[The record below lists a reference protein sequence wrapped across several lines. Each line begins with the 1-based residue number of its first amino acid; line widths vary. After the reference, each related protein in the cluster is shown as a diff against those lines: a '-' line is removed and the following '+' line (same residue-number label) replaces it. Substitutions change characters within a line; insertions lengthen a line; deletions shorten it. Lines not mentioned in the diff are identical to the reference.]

1 VISTSKVKVLG
12 LLALPVMALAVAVM
26 VFSWGHSTTSQ
37 ADAIAGVD
45 FSIEVPEAF
54 TAGCDTTGGD
64 ITCDVPANQA
74 FTVNAYLDDISGLP
88 NAAYE
93 GMAVTIA
100 YSGVI
105 TSNGQLAMDWP
116 ECVFGAPA
124 TGGDFENY
132 GCAIGI
138 SAPASTYTDLM
149 VHGSFQC
156 GDAGTSGTV
165 FSRNTTSDTSLL
177 DDKGGSA
184 VTDDGSDVITVNC
197 EPPPPT
203 DTPLPTP
210 TPAPVPPVQKLPAL
224 QNEFLE
230 RQGEKI
236 PPQTCLLGQD
246 AGELA
251 ETVAFWA
258 PEADPKDP
266 EALQELGAFEFEV
279 HYDADKICVQIVPV
293 ELSPDQICIVEDS
306 TNSQLEGVARAGCVT
321 AGKANPMTTPEE
333 GGVPFVLANIIV
345 SPQPDVYSQA
355 KPNQDNGVV
364 VQLNNVGCELADLQG
379 HPIPI
384 FSCEDADITFRY
396 LEGDVTADCAVDVL
410 DTQSI
415 AFRWGAEKGSLIYAD
430 FMNLEPSGAQADDDI
445 DIKDLQFVFG
455 RYGSTCEEPH
465 PPQDPV
471 NPKG

>member
-1 VISTSKVKVLG
+1 VKSIGKFKVLG
-12 LLALPVMALAVAVM
+12 LLALPVLALAVAVM
-26 VFSWGHSTTSQ
+26 VFSWGHSTSSGVQ
-37 ADAIAGVD
+37 AQDPIDYSIDVGGCTDAK
-45 FSIEVPEAF
+45 
-54 TAGCDTTGGD
+54 
-64 ITCDVPANQA
+64 CDVAEDSA
-74 FTVNAYLDDISGLP
+74 FNVGVSLDDISGLP
-88 NAAYE
+88 NGLYD
-93 GMAVTIA
+93 GLAVTID
-100 YSGVI
+100 YTGVTTNGVVDI
-105 TSNGQLAMDWP
+105 TWP
-116 ECVFGAPA
+116 DCVFEASASGA
-124 TGGDFENY
+124 GWENA
-132 GCAIGI
+132 GCTIGI
-138 SAPASTYTDLM
+138 GASSSSHTGDVATWSAQCPIGVSGSVALRHATDQTM
-149 VHGSFQC
+149 V
-156 GDAGTSGTV
+156 
-165 FSRNTTSDTSLL
+165 L
-177 DDKGGSA
+177 DDKGTNQIESGPDS
-184 VTDDGSDVITVNC
+184 INVNC
-197 EPPPPT
+197 VPPPT
-203 DTPLPTP
+203 ATPVPPTP

-236 PPQTCLLGQD
+236 PPQTCLLGSD

-279 HYDADKICVQIVPV
+279 HFDWSKVCVVIEPV
-293 ELSPDQICIVEDS
+293 ELSADQVCIVEDA
-306 TNSQLEGVARAGCVT
+306 TNSQLEGVARVGCVT
-321 AGKANPMTTPEE
+321 IGKANPMATPEE
-333 GGVPFVLANIIV
+333 PATPFVLANILV
-345 SPQPDVYSQA
+345 KPQPDVYSQA

-396 LEGDVTADCAVDVL
+396 LEGDVTADCDVDAL

-415 AFRWGAEKGSLIYAD
+415 AFRWGAEKGSLIYSD
-430 FMNLEPSGAQADDDI
+430 FMNLEPSGAQADNDI

-455 RYGSTCEEPH
+455 RFGSSCDDPH